1 MCKAIQDRTSNSIER
16 MMASNQFLFERQNDT
31 TTQNEESNTVPTT
44 DSDNTNTG
52 GRFLNA
58 STILAPIRFM
68 TTSQTLQQQQQQ
80 QHLTSDSSSDIPISY
95 LIVEIDDES
104 ERQQIPME
112 EDQNSRVL
120 SKTKNS
126 SFGRVLLYGWMQF
139 RMTLQRDTMKYKWF
153 TFLVVV
159 MIYYNYF

>member
-68 TTSQTLQQQQQQ
+68 TTSQTLQQQQQ